1 MKLLNDNTLLLRRVR
16 LLQALVYLCFFGLS
30 IQLWRLQILQGE
42 QYHQQ
47 AERNQFRVLPIP
59 APRGIIRDR
68 EGRNLVINRPAFN
81 IVLTRENLKNLDSTL
96 GFIEQELHLDRTNV
110 LSRLKKFENTP
121 LFQPIT
127 IKEDVSWVDLST
139 IEAHAREHPEL
150 GISQE
155 PRRLYPLRSVG
166 SHVLGYVGEI
176 SDTQLASGEFLAAR
190 TGDLIGKSGI
200 ERVYN
205 SALTGLDG
213 ERRVMVN
220 SLGRV
225 IKVLEKKDAVP
236 GKEIHLSLDLDLQL
250 VGEKLLQ
257 DRIGAMVAIDPN
269 SGEILAMVSRPA
281 FDPNSF
287 IGRISSEDWL
297 ELNSDPSAPFM
308 NRATQGAYSPGSIFK
323 IIMAYAGL
331 DVQAIHRDDWIFC
344 NGQLEMY
351 DRVFHCSH
359 PGGHGFVNIN
369 LAIQNSCNVFFY
381 QLGREMGIET
391 IAQYARKMG
400 LGERTMVD
408 LPGERTGVVPDPE
421 WKKKK
426 FGRRWFAGET
436 ISVSIGQGA
445 LSATPL
451 QLVRAIGTVAT
462 GGKIVR
468 PHLRRDDPAV
478 QTTYVSDMSASFPP
492 ENREILRDAMWRV
505 VNSGTGHLAA
515 VSGLDICGKTG
526 TVQVIGKEKR
536 AELGLPQ
543 STGQVG
549 PNGAVN
555 PFDDHAWF
563 VGFAPKSNPEI
574 AVAVFVEH
582 GGVGGMAAA
591 PIAAEVF
598 KEYFAKKGLIPRGD
612 LNIASIQKPESP
624 RP

>member
-1 MKLLNDNTLLLRRVR
+1 
-16 LLQALVYLCFFGLS
+16 
-30 IQLWRLQILQGE
+30 
-42 QYHQQ
+42 
-47 AERNQFRVLPIP
+47 
-59 APRGIIRDR
+59 
-68 EGRNLVINRPAFN
+68 
-81 IVLTRENLKNLDSTL
+81 
-96 GFIEQELHLDRTNV
+96 
-110 LSRLKKFENTP
+110 
-121 LFQPIT
+121 
-127 IKEDVSWVDLST
+127 
-139 IEAHAREHPEL
+139 
-150 GISQE
+150 
-155 PRRLYPLRSVG
+155 
-166 SHVLGYVGEI
+166 VGEI
-176 SDTQLASGEFLAAR
+176 SDAQLASGEFQGAR
-190 TGDLIGKSGI
+190 NGDLIGKQGI

-205 SALTGLDG
+205 SELTGIDG

-236 GKEIHLSLDLDLQL
+236 GKEIRLSIDLDLQL

-257 DRIGAMVAIDPN
+257 DRVGALVAMDPN
-269 SGEILAMVSRPA
+269 TGEVLAMVSRPA

-297 ELNSDPSAPFM
+297 ELVSDPSSPFM
-308 NRATQGAYSPGSIFK
+308 NRAIQGTYSPGSIFK
-323 IIMAYAGL
+323 IIMAFAALDAG
-331 DVQAIHRDDWIFC
+331 DIHRDDWIFC

-369 LAIQNSCNVFFY
+369 LAIQSSCNVFFY
-381 QLGREMGIET
+381 QLGREMGIDS
-391 IAQYARKMG
+391 IARYSHKMG

-421 WKKKK
+421 WKLKRY
-426 FGRRWFAGET
+426 GRRWFAGET

-451 QLVRAIGTVAT
+451 QLVRAIGSVAV
-462 GGKIVR
+462 GGKMVR
-468 PHLRRDDPAV
+468 PHLRQEEPGV
-478 QTTYVSDMSASFPP
+478 QTTFVSDASSTFSP

-515 VSGLDICGKTG
+515 VTGLDICGKTG
-526 TVQVIGKEKR
+526 TVQVISKETR
-536 AELGLPQ
+536 TELKLPQ
-543 STGQVG
+543 SGAQG
-549 PNGAVN
+549 NGGN

-563 VGFAPKSNPEI
+563 VGFAPKSAPEI
-574 AVAVFVEH
+574 AVAAFVEH
-582 GGVGGMAAA
+582 GGVGGTTAA

-612 LNIASIQKPESP
+612 LNIAGIPKTGAP

>member
-1 MKLLNDNTLLLRRVR
+1 MTLLNDNRLLLRRVR
-16 LLQALVYLCFFGLS
+16 LLQVLVYLCFFGLL
-30 IQLWRLQILQGE
+30 IQLWHLQILQGD
-42 QYHQQ
+42 QYHLQ
-47 AERNQFRVLPIP
+47 AERNRIRVLPIP
-59 APRGIIRDR
+59 APRGNIRDR
-68 EGRNLVINRPAFN
+68 EGRDLVTNRPAFN
-81 IVLTRENLKNLDSTL
+81 IVLTRENFKNLDSTL
-96 GFIEQELHLDRTNV
+96 QFIEQELHLDRESV
-110 LSRLKKFENTP
+110 LARLKKFENSP
-121 LFQPIT
+121 LYQPIT
-127 IKEDVSWVDLST
+127 IKEDVSWVDVST

-150 GISQE
+150 SISQE
-155 PRRLYPLRSVG
+155 PRRLYPWRSVA

-176 SDTQLASGEFLAAR
+176 SDAQMASDEFQSAR
-190 TGDLIGKSGI
+190 TGDLIGKQGI
-200 ERVYN
+200 ERIYN
-205 SALTGLDG
+205 SMLTGVDG

-225 IKVLEKKDAVP
+225 IKVLEKKDAIP
-236 GKEIHLSLDLDLQL
+236 GKEIRLSIDLDLQL

-257 DRIGAMVAIDPN
+257 DRIGALVAMDPN
-269 SGEILAMVSRPA
+269 TGEILAMVSRPA

-297 ELNSDPSAPFM
+297 ELINDPSSPFM
-308 NRATQGAYSPGSIFK
+308 NRAIQGTYSPGSIFK

-331 DVQAIHRDDWIFC
+331 DTGSIHRDDWIFC

-381 QLGREMGIET
+381 QLGRQMGIDI
-391 IAQYARKMG
+391 IAQYARKLG

-408 LPGERTGVVPDPE
+408 LPGERTGVVPDPD
-421 WKKKK
+421 WKLKR

-451 QLVRAIGTVAT
+451 QLVRAVGTVAA
-462 GGKIVR
+462 GGKVVR
-468 PHLRRDDPAV
+468 PHLTQDEPSV
-478 QTTYVSDMSASFPP
+478 QTTFVTDISSTFPP

-526 TVQVIGKEKR
+526 TVQVISKEKR
-536 AELGLPQ
+536 SELGLPQ
-543 STGQVG
+543 STGQA
-549 PNGAVN
+549 NGAN

-563 VGFAPKSNPEI
+563 VGFAPKNAPEI
-574 AVAVFVEH
+574 AVAAFVEH

-612 LNIASIQKPESP
+612 LNIAGIQKPGSA